1 MEHWILKP
9 ISGYPFH
16 RYEEHFHNCYTYALT
31 FINCVLSA
39 QGKKQMNKSEFTERF
54 VIPRTRKASKYIT
67 IYKEICNSGFYVIDD
82 PDQEEGTS
90 TGYHEAYTNRNGSS
104 ILRSWHWYSLNSSSS
119 KENKTLGLLNVQH
132 TLICLFLEGIPI
144 EFKKAYLHE
153 CTDCT
158 LNFSNEPLSFFQTIA
173 FNLT

>member
-1 MEHWILKP
+1 MCTVCLNNGIYALTNSQQKR
-9 ISGYPFH
+9 SGFH
-16 RYEEHFHNCYTYALT
+16 TGPDSYKLRFGARYEEHFHNCYTYALT

-90 TGYHEAYTNRNGSS
+90 TGYNEANTNRNGSN
-104 ILRSWHWYSLNSSSS
+104 IL
-119 KENKTLGLLNVQH
+119 
-132 TLICLFLEGIPI
+132 
-144 EFKKAYLHE
+144 
-153 CTDCT
+153 
-158 LNFSNEPLSFFQTIA
+158 
-173 FNLT
+173 